1 MDKQRYFLLHFTDGS
16 SHQKISHVKILKKY
30 INAVFV
36 NKQDHKYIRINTF
49 HLKFAEINVIVYYEI
64 LLFTLGAKLSS

>member
-1 MDKQRYFLLHFTDGS
+1 MEVD

-36 NKQDHKYIRINTF
+36 NKQDHTYIRINTF